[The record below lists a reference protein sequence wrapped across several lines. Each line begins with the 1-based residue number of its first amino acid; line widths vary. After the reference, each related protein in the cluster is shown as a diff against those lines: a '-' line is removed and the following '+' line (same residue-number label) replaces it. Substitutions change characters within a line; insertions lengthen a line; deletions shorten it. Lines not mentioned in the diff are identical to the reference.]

1 MKILPVPPIV
11 IDPYFEAGKNW
22 QIQQQTTRYGKK
34 QTTMTTYYL
43 ENGGKLATFHYWNNG
58 KKEGILK
65 ELYDGAWQLVK
76 SKLIDLK
83 DGVRKIKEKY

>member
-1 MKILPVPPIV
+1 
-11 IDPYFEAGKNW
+11 
-22 QIQQQTTRYGKK
+22 
-34 QTTMTTYYL
+34 MTTYYL
-43 ENGGKLATFHYWNNG
+43 ENGGKLATFHYWDNG